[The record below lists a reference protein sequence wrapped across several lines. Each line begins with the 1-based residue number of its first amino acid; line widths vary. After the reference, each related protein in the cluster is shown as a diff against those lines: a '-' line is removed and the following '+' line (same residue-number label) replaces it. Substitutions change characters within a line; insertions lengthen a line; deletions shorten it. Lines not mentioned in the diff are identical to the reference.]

1 MARGNGHLPLG
12 DVEYWRGGMDISRW
26 EMWNIGAGGM
36 DISRW
41 EMWIIGAEG
50 YSPKPLTG
58 FIDACAVMNRTS

>member
-1 MARGNGHLPLG
+1 MDISRWEMWNIGA
-12 DVEYWRGGMDISRW
+12 GGMDISRW